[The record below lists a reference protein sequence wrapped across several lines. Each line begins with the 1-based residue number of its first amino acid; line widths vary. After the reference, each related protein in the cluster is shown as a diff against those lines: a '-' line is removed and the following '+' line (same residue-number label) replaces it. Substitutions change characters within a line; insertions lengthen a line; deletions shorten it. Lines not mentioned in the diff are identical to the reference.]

1 MKRHKAATLNIRQG
15 VSSLFYSFFFQ
26 KTLATRPRPICAK
39 SYLFLS
45 LWRTNVNL
53 SNCFH
58 SLSPPK
64 KLSWV
69 ESWPSLLRL
78 GSWWESENVG
88 ENIATSWKSRT
99 KKRERERLWGFFE
112 HHDLEW
118 NVLISPYV
126 YISHNPTDGK
136 KNFHCLFF
144 SFSKALHNRN
154 VWLDLGGWRRKM
166 IESEG
171 WCFSRRDC
179 CLDICYCFS
188 FDLSCR
194 YRASRS
200 SLGRRVLLRQ
210 WWTGCGPGEKG
221 EEKTFAFFFW
231 AAIDDAAASAWSFS
245 FGGDASHDAAFTL
258 DGASAEKNIEKK
270 NNIEE
275 AVAWESAQRISH
287 VRPPLNPF
295 CVS

>member
-1 MKRHKAATLNIRQG
+1 MREWKRRRKHCDKFENHE
-15 VSSLFYSFFFQ
+15 Q
-26 KTLATRPRPICAK
+26 K
-39 SYLFLS
+39 
-45 LWRTNVNL
+45 
-53 SNCFH
+53 
-58 SLSPPK
+58 
-64 KLSWV
+64 
-69 ESWPSLLRL
+69 
-78 GSWWESENVG
+78 
-88 ENIATSWKSRT
+88 
-99 KKRERERLWGFFE
+99 KKRERDFGAFSSITT
-112 HHDLEW
+112 W
-118 NVLISPYV
+118 NEMSWSRRMCIYRITPLME
-126 YISHNPTDGK
+126 K

-275 AVAWESAQRISH
+275 AVSWESAQRISH